1 MRARAGIAAMAC
13 ALAGAG
19 GLSVPASAHP
29 LGNFTTNQL
38 VEVRIDRDAAHLH
51 YVLDQA
57 EIPTFQ
63 QVQRLDVD
71 GNGTI
76 EGAEEG
82 AVLDEALNEARS
94 GLELRAGGRPVRIGP
109 AENAELS
116 YPPGQGGLSLTRVE
130 ADFTATLPADAA
142 ELQLANGAYPD
153 RTGWQA
159 IEILPGEGTDIASSV
174 PATEPTDELRS
185 YPQDLLSSPPDD
197 REARFEVTPGSGGV
211 TAPQGLD
218 GGATT
223 ENRALDG
230 FANTLAGGDTHGLL
244 ILFLLAAAFG
254 WGALHALSP
263 GHGKTLV
270 AGYLVGSRGTPRH
283 AAILGLTVTATH
295 TAAVFAFGLVILFA
309 SQYVLPERIYPWL
322 SVVSG
327 LLVVAIGFT
336 VMRSRLKRWRTVRA
350 DRGND
355 THPPGHDHVHSH
367 GHDHHHPEGP
377 ITMRGLLG
385 LGISGGL
392 VPCPSALV
400 VLIAAISQHRLGL
413 GMVLIM
419 AFSLG
424 LAATLTAVGLA
435 VIWGGR
441 LVGRL
446 RLESRLFGGRVAGAL
461 PALSATVIVLA
472 GVLITLRAIP
482 QLA

>member
-1 MRARAGIAAMAC
+1 MRARTGIAAMVC

-19 GLSVPASAHP
+19 GLPVPASAHP

-63 QVQRLDVD
+63 QVQRLDTD

-82 AVLDEALNEARS
+82 AVLDEALDEARS
-94 GLELRAGGRPVRIGP
+94 GLELRAAGRPVRIGP

-130 ADFTATLPADAA
+130 ADFTATLPPGAA
-142 ELQLANGAYPD
+142 ELQLANRAYPD

-159 IEILPGEGTDIASSV
+159 IEILPGEGTDVASSV

-197 REARFEVTPGSGGV
+197 REASFEVSPGSGGV

-263 GHGKTLV
+263 GARQD
-270 AGYLVGSRGTPRH
+270 AGGRLPGRLPRH
-283 AAILGLTVTATH
+283 AA
-295 TAAVFAFGLVILFA
+295 
-309 SQYVLPERIYPWL
+309 
-322 SVVSG
+322 
-327 LLVVAIGFT
+327 
-336 VMRSRLKRWRTVRA
+336 SRGDPRANRDRDAHRRRVRVRA
-350 DRGND
+350 RDPVRLAVRPARAD
-355 THPPGHDHVHSH
+355 LPVAQ
-367 GHDHHHPEGP
+367 
-377 ITMRGLLG
+377 R
-385 LGISGGL
+385 
-392 VPCPSALV
+392 
-400 VLIAAISQHRLGL
+400 RLGP
-413 GMVLIM
+413 
-419 AFSLG
+419 A
-424 LAATLTAVGLA
+424 
-435 VIWGGR
+435 GGR
-441 LVGRL
+441 DRL
-446 RLESRLFGGRVAGAL
+446 HGDAL
-461 PALSATVIVLA
+461 PPEAVADGA
-472 GVLITLRAIP
+472 GGSRG
-482 QLA
+482 